1 MKPLDILKK
10 RVNETKEKHMRATV
24 ETEQLKKT
32 EAALYAEASE
42 IAGRELTTPEE
53 VAKVRDEK
61 ADEVRSIMGNMAK
74 ELHDIGQLSEQ
85 DVEILKREGYLQ

>member
-32 EAALYAEASE
+32 EASLYEEASE
-42 IAGRELTTPEE
+42 IAGRTLTTPEE
-53 VAKVRDEK
+53 VAQVRDEK
-61 ADEVRSIMGNMAK
+61 ADEIRNIMGNMAK

-85 DVEILKREGYLQ
+85 DIDILKREGYLR